1 MPIGGLG
8 AMSSGPAATGRPGSA
23 TNLDAGLLLIG
34 LGAIVLFVSLFL
46 EWYQP
51 DAEAWDVFEVWDLVL
66 AALAITA
73 LAAVAGRMGFG
84 RDRPASWLIG
94 ASLASLLIV
103 LYALIDPPPVADAIG
118 QQGGGFGDPGTG
130 LWLALAATILMAV
143 GVLLSVARISVAFST
158 GGPDVG
164 EPLGHRSGVAD
175 NPRGSAIP
183 RPEEVGEPGRG
194 ARVGGRF
201 ARRTTGAPDDE
212 PNEPGDIAPT
222 DPTRR
227 T

>member
-1 MPIGGLG
+1 MPIGGMDTTS
-8 AMSSGPAATGRPGSA
+8 AGPAATGRPSRA

-34 LGAIVLFVSLFL
+34 LGAIVLLVSLFL

-51 DAEAWDVFEVWDLVL
+51 NAEAWDVFEAWDLVL
-66 AALAITA
+66 AALAIAA

-130 LWLALAATILMAV
+130 LWLALAATILMTV

-158 GGPDVG
+158 AGPDAG
-164 EPLGHRSGVAD
+164 EPFDRRPGAAGNSRDSAVA
-175 NPRGSAIP
+175 
-183 RPEEVGEPGRG
+183 RPADIGEAGLG
-194 ARVGGRF
+194 ARLGGRF
-201 ARRTTGAPDDE
+201 ARRTTGAPDD
-212 PNEPGDIAPT
+212 PNEPGGVAPT

-227 T
+227 V